1 MIIKFNGAA
10 NMTKSKISWENWN
23 EKEREHLNA
32 RSKKNNLNNI
42 LSDSFDDDENEAAS
56 FTFTSPNIV
65 TPFGVFSQDSML
77 TPSNRWNCW
86 IGHTNFT
93 LTNKIANKLNKE
105 IEGVAALNILDRYT
119 FVVGV
124 SKQFDWRFVRQ
135 DIEKAIEKAIVKESF

>member
-1 MIIKFNGAA
+1 MNKTNAT
-10 NMTKSKISWENWN
+10 NKKISWENWN
-23 EKEREHLNA
+23 EKEKDFLGTK
-32 RSKKNNLNNI
+32 SGKKLHDIIPN
-42 LSDSFDDDENEAAS
+42 SFDDEDEDGPS
-56 FTFTSPNIV
+56 FTFSNSNIV

-93 LTNKIANKLNKE
+93 LTDKIANKLNKE

-135 DIEKAIEKAIVKESF
+135 DIEKAIVK